1 MRALD
6 WIPGLGH
13 WRIGRRRT
21 ALVWA
26 GFLGL
31 FAWIGAANAESIA
44 DAAGR
49 VVRRA
54 RGEPVAVTARH
65 VDFLV
70 SGFFLI
76 ALVAG
81 LSAGSAW
88 SCRRARR
95 AAAGEARRAQ
105 SHGEIAFRQFRKNRL
120 AVAGSFILLGVYL
133 VALLAPLVAPYDP
146 SEQGHRVRERL
157 LPPSAEHPLGTD
169 KFARDALSRII
180 YGSRISL
187 LVGFL
192 AVGITVTIGTI
203 YGAVSGYWGGRVD
216 NVLMRI
222 VDVLLCFPTL
232 ILVITVIALWRHQS
246 IFVIVTVIGLTSWM
260 GVARL
265 VRGEFLV
272 LKELDYAQAARAL
285 GARPL
290 RLIFRHLLPNAMTPV
305 IVAATLQVGST
316 ILLEA
321 GLSFL
326 GLGVQP
332 PTPSWGNIVYDTK
345 GNIFSEWW
353 LPLSAGTAIL
363 ITVVGYNLV
372 GDGLRDALDPRLRQ

>member
-21 ALVWA
+21 ALVLA

-31 FAWIGAANAESIA
+31 FAWIGAANAESLA

-70 SGFFLI
+70 SGLFLL

-105 SHGEIAFRQFRKNRL
+105 SHGEIAFRRFRKNRL

-157 LPPSAEHPLGTD
+157 LPPSAAHPLGTD

-203 YGAVSGYWGGRVD
+203 YGAVSGYCGGRVD
-216 NVLMRI
+216 NVMMRI

-232 ILVITVIALWRHQS
+232 ILVITVIALWRYQS

-372 GDGLRDALDPRLRQ
+372 GDGLRDALDPRLRP

>member
-1 MRALD
+1 MNALD

-13 WRIGRRRT
+13 WRMGRRRT
-21 ALVWA
+21 AILLAGGLGVFVW
-26 GFLGL
+26 L
-31 FAWIGAANAESIA
+31 GAANAAPLA

-49 VVRRA
+49 IVRRA

-65 VDFLV
+65 VDFAV
-70 SGFFLI
+70 SGLFLL
-76 ALVAG
+76 ALAAG

-95 AAAGEARRAQ
+95 QAAGQARRAE
-105 SHGEIAFRQFRKNRL
+105 SHWAIAFRQFRKNRL
-120 AVAGSFILLGVYL
+120 AVAGSWILLVIYL

-157 LPPSAEHPLGTD
+157 LPPSSEHPLGTD
-169 KFARDALSRII
+169 KFARDAFSRVL

-203 YGAVSGYWGGRVD
+203 YGAIAGYCGGRVD
-216 NVLMRI
+216 NVMMRI
-222 VDVLLCFPTL
+222 VDILLCFPTL
-232 ILVITVIALWRHQS
+232 ILIITVIALWRHQS
-246 IFVIVTVIGLTSWM
+246 IWIIITVIGLTSWM

-290 RLIFRHLLPNAMTPV
+290 RIIFRHLLPNAMTPV

-363 ITVVGYNLV
+363 VTVVGYNLV